1 MSYRFWCD
9 NEVDKIIKLSKNER
23 SNRKHS
29 NQKRFRPMLLNIRN
43 GDCDEVEWNLLLTRT
58 LDLNKNIINTGE
70 YKR

>member
-43 GDCDEVEWNLLLTRT
+43 DDCDEVEWNLLLTRT
-58 LDLNKNIINTGE
+58 LYLNKNIINAGE